1 MYVGRYDKV
10 RGYEKL
16 STTTKYV
23 SPANAAA
30 FSEGGGDLLQP
41 GIGVYTRGKN
51 GIIDHLGVYVGSM
64 TVNGVQ
70 YTEGV
75 VSSSTFGEKVH
86 ITELNQGKWEG
97 VYLYP
102 YVDDELAFE

>member
-1 MYVGRYDKV
+1 M
-10 RGYEKL
+10 
-16 STTTKYV
+16 
-23 SPANAAA
+23 
-30 FSEGGGDLLQP
+30 
-41 GIGVYTRGKN
+41 
-51 GIIDHLGVYVGSM
+51 GVYVGSM